1 MRKLLLLLLLFTSYI
16 QAQYIPVYFEEEIE
30 IKDAIEN
37 STTGTIIAK
46 TVSNPFEFVNY
57 GRVTNAFKAN
67 SDFDAIIEADYIYDP
82 MPDMTIEIGTKMGKA
97 VVRGKNN
104 RYYIVTLYKY

>member
-1 MRKLLLLLLLFTSYI
+1 MKKLLLLLLLFTSYI

-30 IKDAIEN
+30 IKDDIEN
-37 STTGTIIAK
+37 SMQGTIIAK

-57 GRVTNAFKAN
+57 GRVTNSFKAT
-67 SDFDAIIEADYIYDP
+67 SDFDAIIEADYIYNP
-82 MPDMTIEIGTKMGKA
+82 TPNMTIDVDAKIGKA

-104 RYYIVTLYKY
+104 KYYIVTLYKY

>member
-1 MRKLLLLLLLFTSYI
+1 MRKLLLLLLLFTSYV

-30 IKDAIEN
+30 IKDDVEN
-37 STTGTIIAK
+37 SATGTIIAK
-46 TVSNPFEFVNY
+46 TVSNPLDFVNY
-57 GRVTNAFKAN
+57 GRVTNSFKAT
-67 SDFDAIIEADYIYDP
+67 SDFDAIIEADNIYDP
-82 MPDMTIEIGTKMGKA
+82 MPNLTIDIGTKIGRA